1 MGAAV
6 ERVTAELEGLVA
18 ALAACPAPTVADTI
32 AAVETAARLMDAS
45 RVLAVAPLA
54 RDSREAERL
63 GFASSTAAVAT
74 LAQVSERTARARL
87 SLAESVT
94 PGLSV
99 TGALLEPRRPE
110 IARALTTGRLGF
122 ESAVLIN
129 RELGKSA
136 SRVTSEE
143 GAAAESLMVGL
154 ACGGDPLGTPLPPI
168 SVDYLAGHV
177 RALGAA
183 IDPDGARRREER
195 AALLRDVWVG
205 KEDDDGL
212 FPFGGR
218 LRPELAIP
226 LLRKFEAARRSPRF
240 TSGAESGAGSG
251 SRAGSGSGSGSGPG
265 IGSFD
270 DVAEIHDPRTP
281 GQRRHDTFGEI
292 LLAAIAEDG
301 APLINGRTASV
312 LVTVTADNLHRADGR
327 DSDPI
332 GTMSGSDFPV
342 SRRGVERF
350 IDAGGYRTVTLAP
363 SGAVLGISSP
373 ERCFT
378 TTQGLSI
385 AARDGER
392 CFTPGCTTPHTALQV
407 HHVIPWRDGGP
418 TNTGNG
424 ILLCYWHHQLVDDGP
439 WRYRMT
445 NGLPEVRG
453 PGIPEW
459 TRSPSPFAY
468 AA

>member
-1 MGAAV
+1 MDAAL

-18 ALAACPAPTVADTI
+18 ALAARPGAAVADTI
-32 AAVETAARLMDAS
+32 AAVEAAGRLMDAA
-45 RVLAVAPLA
+45 RVLAVAQLA
-54 RDSREAERL
+54 RDTREAEKL

-87 SLAESVT
+87 ALAESVT
-94 PGLSV
+94 PDVSV
-99 TGALLEPRRPE
+99 TGAVLEPRRPE
-110 IARALTTGRLGF
+110 IAQALTAGRLGF
-122 ESAVLIN
+122 EGAVLIN
-129 RELGKSA
+129 RELQKSA

-143 GAAAESLMVGL
+143 GSAAESLMVGL
-154 ACGGDPLGTPLPPI
+154 ACGVDATGALLPPI

-183 IDPDGARRREER
+183 IDPDGARPREER

-205 KEDDDGL
+205 KEDEDGL

-218 LRPELAIP
+218 LKPEVAIP

-240 TSGAESGAGSG
+240 TAGAGAGAGAAAGAGSG
-251 SRAGSGSGSGSGPG
+251 SGARA
-265 IGSFD
+265 GSFD
-270 DVAEIHDPRTP
+270 DVAAIHDPRTP

-301 APLINGRTASV
+301 APLMNGRTAAV
-312 LVTVTADNLHRADGR
+312 LVTVTADNLHSSDGR

-342 SRRGVERF
+342 SRREVERF

-363 SGAVLGISSP
+363 TGAVLGISSP

-378 TTQGLSI
+378 ATQAMSI

-418 TNTGNG
+418 TTTSNG

-439 WRYRMT
+439 WRYQMT

-453 PGIPEW
+453 PGVPEW
-459 TRSPSPFAY
+459 KRPPSRFAY
-468 AA
+468 VA